1 MSKLI
6 SLAGKFYK
14 NLTSIIV
21 SHVANEVKRTGSGN
35 FFIPGPIKEEP
46 CSELRF
52 QEFLANFFPENDT
65 FHLRKQVSDQYPI
78 KNYKFK
84 APPAKCFTEGDQ
96 RLRAGDIIRDAV
108 FTCNTRHLFN
118 AYHNIVPTY
127 MMEYHLF
134 ALENAAIHGSDLF
147 PTFYNNKL
155 NMKDVFE
162 QCMSVPGLIA
172 GQLAKYFI
180 KFAPAYQSYFTS
192 HAIDGDPNS
201 HTIGWA
207 RTDKRNDHTWRKAVD
222 VGGKIG
228 NTMLALG
235 LGPNPR
241 GPGYSIHFDPSY
253 TDEINTEEACK
264 FWEGLA
270 YEVQGR
276 SDQAGTPVLV
286 RPSSKTSESQTS

>member
-1 MSKLI
+1 M
-6 SLAGKFYK
+6 
-14 NLTSIIV
+14 
-21 SHVANEVKRTGSGN
+21 KRTGSGN
-35 FFIPGPIKEEP
+35 FFIPGPVKEEP

-118 AYHNIVPTY
+118 AYHKIIPTY
-127 MMEYHLF
+127 MMEYRLL
-134 ALENAAIHGSDLF
+134 ALENAAVHGSDLF

-155 NMKDVFE
+155 NMKDVLE
-162 QCMSVPGLIA
+162 QCMSLPGLIA

-207 RTDKRNDHTWRKAVD
+207 MTDKRKDHTWRKAID
-222 VGGKIG
+222 VEGKIG

-235 LGPNPR
+235 LD
-241 GPGYSIHFDPSY
+241 SKHFDPTY
-253 TDEINTEEACK
+253 TDDINTEEACK
-264 FWEGLA
+264 FWEDLA
-270 YEVQGR
+270 FEVQGR
-276 SDQAGTPVLV
+276 SDRAGGPALV
-286 RPSSKTSESQTS
+286 RPSSNSQDSQTS